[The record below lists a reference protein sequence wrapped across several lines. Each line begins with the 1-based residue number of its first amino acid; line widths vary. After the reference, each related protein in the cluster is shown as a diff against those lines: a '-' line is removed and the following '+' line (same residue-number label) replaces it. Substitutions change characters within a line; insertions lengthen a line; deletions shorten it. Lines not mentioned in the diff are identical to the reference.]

1 MYERVL
7 RRMRQNVRALTYVM
21 TTHAE
26 EEMEDDGLTILDVE
40 HVVLTGRIVE
50 SQRDRLTAQRKYVVS
65 GQTEA
70 GENAEVIG
78 RLSAHGKLV
87 ILTIYRA

>member
-7 RRMRQNVRALTYVM
+7 GRMRQSVRALTYIM

-40 HVVLTGRIVE
+40 HVVLTGSIVE
-50 SQRDRLTAQRKYVVS
+50 RQRDRRTAQLKYVVA

-70 GENAEVIG
+70 GENAEVVG
-78 RLSAHGKLV
+78 RLSLLGKLI
-87 ILTIYRA
+87 ILTVYRA